1 MKATRRYLLAMSVI
15 LVATG
20 LGVIGAPPANAQTS
34 EHESVSDHEM
44 AHDFHQ
50 NLLALFIGV
59 THEGRRDNGL
69 ALGIEYERRLNESFG
84 VGIVAEHTFG
94 DLDFWVYAVP
104 FAYHTGRWKF
114 YIAPGVEEGDHGNES
129 LVRLGGEYAYEVGA
143 WEISPQLDVDF
154 VGGDQTLVLGVT
166 FGKGF

>member
-1 MKATRRYLLAMSVI
+1 M
-15 LVATG
+15 
-20 LGVIGAPPANAQTS
+20 APPALAQTG
-34 EHESVSDHEM
+34 EHESISQHE
-44 AHDFHQ
+44 ATDDFHP
-50 NLLALFIGV
+50 NLLALFVGV
-59 THEGRRDNGL
+59 TYEGSSEIDL

-84 VGIVAEHTFG
+84 VGVLAKHTFG

-114 YIAPGVEEGDHGNES
+114 YVAPGVEDGKHGSES
-129 LVRLGGEYAYEVGA
+129 LVRLGGEYAFEVGA

-154 VGGDQTLVLGVT
+154 VDGDEVLVLGVT